1 MKKRMYIS
9 IPVTG
14 QEEASRVKA
23 AQLQKHFE
31 SQGYEVVNPH
41 EIGHHLEELFRKCL
55 HTPPVWADYME
66 WCFFALKNL
75 SKNDTVYF
83 CKGWEQSAG
92 CIEEKNLSNKLG
104 VKMMYE

>member
-9 IPVTG
+9 IPITG

-41 EIGHHLEELFRKCL
+41 EIGHHLEELNRLCGFPKPEHR
-55 HTPPVWADYME
+55 DYMV
-66 WCFFALKNL
+66 WDLQAVHSCT
-75 SKNDTVYF
+75 DIYF
-83 CKGWEQSAG
+83 CKGWEHSEG
-92 CIEEKNLSNKLG
+92 CKLEHIRAQFNG
-104 VKMMYE
+104 IKHHYE